1 MTETGQ
7 EKEMHTR
14 EKKARAIGEI
24 TAGLAKLLIKETEAI
39 FLKGP
44 VRAFAALKGRGAG
57 NARTEKK
64 KERKGIMEL
73 SGNTILITGGTSG
86 IGLELA
92 TQLSKRKNTILV
104 TGRDPH
110 KLRELQQALPNVHT
124 YQSDVSDPAAIV
136 SLYQRVTNDF
146 PDLNVLIN
154 NAGVMRMLSL
164 NGQHGFQD
172 IGREIEINLLGPV
185 RMVEQFL
192 PFLKTKRH
200 AAIINT
206 SSGLAFVPLP
216 SAPIYCA
223 TKAALHSYTQSL
235 RVQLHNTHVKVF
247 ELAPP
252 PTSTPLMKN
261 FGSDS
266 FNSQSPGVMNVDKMV
281 RAALKGL
288 GRDTDEIRPGTSNV
302 LKFMSRL
309 APTLML
315 RQLSRPVAKELAKAQ
330 LTGVQQEAAR

>member
-1 MTETGQ
+1 
-7 EKEMHTR
+7 
-14 EKKARAIGEI
+14 
-24 TAGLAKLLIKETEAI
+24 
-39 FLKGP
+39 
-44 VRAFAALKGRGAG
+44 
-57 NARTEKK
+57 
-64 KERKGIMEL
+64 MEL

-92 TQLSKRKNTILV
+92 TQLSKRENTILV

-110 KLRELQQALPNVHT
+110 KLRELQQKLPGVHT

-146 PDLNVLIN
+146 PELNVLMN

-164 NGQHGFQD
+164 TGGHGLLD
-172 IGREIEINLLGPV
+172 IGREIDINLLGPV

-192 PFLKTKRH
+192 PFLKTKPH
-200 AAIINT
+200 AAIINL

-223 TKAALHSYTQSL
+223 TKAAIHSYTQSL
-235 RVQLHNTHVKVF
+235 RVQLQHTPVKVF
-247 ELAPP
+247 EVAPP
-252 PTSTPLMKN
+252 PTSTPLMDN

-266 FNSQSPGVMNVDKMV
+266 FNSRSPGVMNVDKMV

-288 GRDTDEIRPGTSNV
+288 EKDTYEIRPGASNI
-302 LKFMSRL
+302 LKVMSRL

-315 RQLSRPVAKELAKAQ
+315 KQLSRPVARELAKAQ
-330 LTGVQQEAAR
+330 LTGVRQVGSR